1 MVRVVLA
8 FGDVGLGVQLQEALE
23 ALGFAVRWDGAAAHA
38 PTGDDDVAIVDGD
51 ELADRLAAAA
61 AAWRARDPAPGVIA
75 IGGRASTAATAAQAH
90 VRHVAADAPS
100 RALADAIH
108 EVVALRY
115 TTGMTRALA
124 RRALALPP
132 ARADETAEDARIIA
146 GARRLDIT
154 IPRSALAWH
163 AHHYVVATDGI
174 ARLRDARALE
184 IPEVELTNHL
194 DGTRTVQTIVKLG
207 PLDAY
212 QSARL
217 LWALA
222 SVGAALITPEPA
234 DLATPRRRGLAAI
247 RDHLRARIARL
258 ENSTFY
264 DVLEVTPLAE
274 YEELERA
281 YALVG
286 RRYAPAILASV
297 DLGDLAGHVARLWE
311 VASKARSVLVDL
323 PSRGRYNDWVAGRLA
338 TLRTS
343 WAIELGAARAAAD
356 AYGRGQRALGDGDVH
371 KALSELA
378 TACRQ
383 HPGHPEYEANLAWAR
398 YRVEVAAG
406 KDRAQTARVERARA
420 EATLRG
426 TRPWPRA
433 QVALALLCAADGD
446 VEAARF
452 QVADALAFDP
462 GLAAAQQL
470 HARLGGR

>member
-23 ALGFAVRWDGAAAHA
+23 GQGFAVRWDGAAAMA
-38 PTGDDDVAIVDGD
+38 PTGDDDAVIIDGD
-51 ELADRLAAAA
+51 ELAERLGLAAS
-61 AAWRARDPAPGVIA
+61 AWRARDPAPGVIA
-75 IGGRASTAATAAQAH
+75 IGSRPTTVALAGAAQ
-90 VRHVAADAPS
+90 VRYVAGDAPP
-100 RALADAIH
+100 RALAEAIH
-108 EVVALRY
+108 EVVAMRY
-115 TTGMTRALA
+115 ASGMTRALA

-132 ARADETAEDARIIA
+132 MLADATAEDARIIA
-146 GARRLDIT
+146 GARQLDIA
-154 IPRSALAWH
+154 IPRAALAWH
-163 AHHYVVATDGI
+163 AQHYVLATDGV
-174 ARLRDARALE
+174 ARLREARALA

-194 DGTRTVQTIVKLG
+194 DGTRTVQAIVKLG

-222 SVGAALITPEPA
+222 SVGAAVMTPEPA
-234 DLATPRRRGLAAI
+234 DLATPRRRGLAAM

-258 ENSTFY
+258 ESSTFY

-274 YEELERA
+274 NDELERA
-281 YALVG
+281 YQLVG
-286 RRYAPAILASV
+286 RRYAPQMLA
-297 DLGDLAGHVARLWE
+297 DLDLADLAGHVPRLWE
-311 VASKARSVLVDL
+311 IATKARAVLVDL
-323 PSRGRYNDWVAGRLA
+323 PSRGRYNDWVAARRP
-338 TLRTS
+338 TLRS
-343 WAIELGAARAAAD
+343 AWAIDLAAARAAGD
-356 AYGRGQRALGDGDVH
+356 AYARGQRALGEGDVH

-378 TACRQ
+378 TACRH

-406 KDRAQTARVERARA
+406 KDRVAIARVERARA
-420 EATLRG
+420 EAALRG

-446 VEAARF
+446 VDAARW
-452 QVADALAFDP
+452 QVADALAYDP